1 MISCFAISETKSS
14 HVVFASVNPS
24 TFQHKTVN
32 SLSTRFYLSSGLLV
46 VYSIPDPPAAF
57 EEPVANNSAEFDTT
71 GPLYKFFI
79 NEELV
84 YHYVCLSAAFSCLL
98 HDGN

>member
-32 SLSTRFYLSSGLLV
+32 SLSTRFYLSRGLLV

-57 EEPVANNSAEFDTT
+57 EEPVANNDAELVLRFDTT
-71 GPLYKFFI
+71 GPLYKF
-79 NEELV
+79 
-84 YHYVCLSAAFSCLL
+84 SRR
-98 HDGN
+98 